1 MTRFRYRALAAG
13 GGARTGLMIA
23 TDAGELERR
32 LKQTGMDLIACRPA
46 GPLCRLHGRRLSR
59 RQLINICFH
68 LDQFV
73 RAGIPLVDGLR
84 DLADSLDEAA
94 AREYMTGIVAAV
106 EGGSTLSA
114 ALAGMDGAFDGI
126 AVSLIRAGEESGRLP
141 DVLGRLVESLK
152 WQDELGAQS
161 RRLLVYPAFMAG
173 TVATALLFLISTV
186 LPQMLPFLLALGR
199 ELPLQTRLLLW
210 LVDGWRTSWPWL
222 CTLSVVTL
230 LAGMLWWRLSPV
242 AAQRLDHALL
252 HLPVIGDLRRKIILA
267 RFADV
272 LATMYAAG
280 IPLLDALHGIT
291 GVIGSRDIERA
302 VGDAATAIAGGQG
315 IATAFADT
323 GVLPPLVVRM
333 LRIGE
338 QTGALDTAL
347 ANVSYFF
354 GREARERIANLQ
366 TTIEPSLTIAI
377 GLLLAWV
384 MLAVLGPVYDAV
396 GSLPL

>member
-1 MTRFRYRALAAG
+1 MTHFRYRALAAG
-13 GGARTGLMIA
+13 GDACRGIMIA
-23 TDAGELERR
+23 ADTDQLAQR
-32 LKQTGMDLIACRPA
+32 LKQAGLDLVSCRPA
-46 GPLCRLHGRRLSR
+46 TVLRQRRLPR
-59 RQLINICFH
+59 RQVINICFH

-84 DLADSLDEAA
+84 DLRDSLDEPESRDHMASV
-94 AREYMTGIVAAV
+94 VAAV

-114 ALAGMDGAFDGI
+114 AMAGLDGAFDTIVVG
-126 AVSLIRAGEESGRLP
+126 LIHAGEESGRLA
-141 DVLGRLVESLK
+141 DVLGKLIESLK

-161 RRLLVYPAFMAG
+161 RRLLAYPAFVAV
-173 TVATALLFLISTV
+173 TVAIALIFLVSTV

-199 ELPLQTRLLLW
+199 ELPLQTRLLVW
-210 LVDGWRTSWPWL
+210 LANGWREYWPTL
-222 CTLSVVTL
+222 CAALAAST
-230 LAGMLWWRLSPV
+230 LAGLLWWRLSPT
-242 AAQRLDHALL
+242 AAERLDRALL
-252 HLPVIGDLRRKIILA
+252 HLPLIGELRRKIILA

-280 IPLLDALHGIT
+280 IPLLDALRSLG
-291 GVIGSRDIERA
+291 GVIGNRDIERA
-302 VGDAATAIAGGQG
+302 VCTAANGISAGQSLS
-315 IATAFADT
+315 AAFADT

-354 GREARERIANLQ
+354 GREARERIAGLQ
-366 TTIEPSLTIAI
+366 ASIEPTLTILV

-396 GSLPL
+396 GSLRL